1 MFDKAIAVASR
12 PAEGKEKFHA
22 LDALRGVAAVS
33 IVTMHFKDFFQP
45 YFAAHAYL
53 AVDLFFVISGV
64 VIESAYAGPFARG
77 MSALEFVKIRLIRFY
92 PLYSVAILLASSNA
106 VASYFGNNK
115 SGFHDLQSV
124 ATSAVLS
131 LAFIPSPNAAS
142 SGAMFPLNAAIWSL
156 LFELVVNFGYALL
169 WKRFQKME
177 MLFAT
182 ILASG
187 AIVAL
192 ASLYFGSVDYG
203 PGGSTADFIVGFA
216 RATFGFFC
224 GVAIFRLNRNSRAAS
239 TGLPS
244 SVDLFGFLA
253 ATGFVALILFLKSPA
268 SSIDAIVVL
277 FAFPA
282 IVRAS
287 MLIELRGPWRSL
299 SSVLGDASYAVYVLH
314 LPVLGLAAAI
324 SVRFGNIIVAKAPYS
339 GCVVIVVLI
348 AACWLLDKIYDA
360 PARRWLRERAMSCLD
375 GAFPSRRF

>member
-1 MFDKAIAVASR
+1 MFDKALGVTSGV
-12 PAEGKEKFHA
+12 AEGKEKFHA

-45 YFAAHAYL
+45 YFAAHGYL
-53 AVDLFFVISGV
+53 AVDLFFVISGA
-64 VIESAYAGPFARG
+64 VIESAYAGPFVRG
-77 MSALEFVKIRLIRFY
+77 LSAFKFVKIRLIRFY
-92 PLYSVAILLASSNA
+92 PLYIVAILLAASGA

-131 LAFIPSPNAAS
+131 LAFIPSPNAAT
-142 SGAMFPLNAAIWSL
+142 SGSLFPLNAAIWSL

-169 WKRFQKME
+169 WERLQRME
-177 MLFAT
+177 ILFAV

-187 AIVAL
+187 AILAL

-203 PGGSTADFIVGFA
+203 PHGSTADFIVGFA

-224 GVAIFRLNRNSRAAS
+224 GVAIFRLNRDTHAAS
-239 TGLPS
+239 TDLPS
-244 SVDLFGFLA
+244 SANQFGFLA
-253 ATGFVALILFLKSPA
+253 VTGFVALILFLESPVSLIGA
-268 SSIDAIVVL
+268 IDAIMVL

-282 IVRAS
+282 IVWAS
-287 MLIELRGPWRSL
+287 MRVDLRGPWRKLSL
-299 SSVLGDASYAVYVLH
+299 VLGEASYAVYVLH

-360 PARRWLRERAMSCLD
+360 PVRRWLRDS
-375 GAFPSRRF
+375 GANSASGA